1 MEKEEDKTGTTSVDV
16 SHGVETNSTQQSD
29 IAKRN
34 DAILSGCSF
43 RRG

>member
-16 SHGVETNSTQQSD
+16 SHGAEASSTQQSD
-29 IAKRN
+29 IAKQN
-34 DAILSGCSF
+34 EAILSGCSF